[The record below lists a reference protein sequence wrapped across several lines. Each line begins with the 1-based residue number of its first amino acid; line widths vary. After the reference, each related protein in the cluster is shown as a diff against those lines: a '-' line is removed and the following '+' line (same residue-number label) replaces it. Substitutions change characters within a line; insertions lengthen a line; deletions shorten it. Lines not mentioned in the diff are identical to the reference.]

1 MAKSLLMAGLIL
13 ALNLTQLACAKLKI
27 MSPESLAN

>member
-1 MAKSLLMAGLIL
+1 MAKSLLMAGLL
-13 ALNLTQLACAKLKI
+13 MALNLSHLTCAKLKI